1 MAMETVQEKT
11 TITSEGEEEEEEDGG
26 GGGGG
31 GRVNERSSSEVDTKQ
46 QQQQQQDL
54 RKGTLFKGRNTSF
67 HWINEVNGDSLP
79 RNYIMTNKSI
89 LHPSVKLDENFLYG
103 CSCEGG
109 CKSKGPKMCPFCLYF
124 ADSYYEK
131 KTERW
136 YPNATPAVLGLA
148 RATPCSNRLVQLS
161 DVSKTVELQVFRTEK
176 KGWGLRTLTPI
187 PKYSYVCE
195 YIGEIIAEEIA
206 QQRGEFYDV
215 KGCSYLWTQGDV
227 HPSQPTLMPYTIDAT
242 DYGNISRFI
251 NHSCEANLLAVSVRV
266 ETRDVRIPRIG
277 IFTMR
282 NIKAFEELTI
292 DYNYYIDKTLP
303 PNLQIP
309 CKCGMPRCRGRLR

>member
-1 MAMETVQEKT
+1 M
-11 TITSEGEEEEEEDGG
+11 
-26 GGGGG
+26 
-31 GRVNERSSSEVDTKQ
+31 SSGPNICPC
-46 QQQQQQDL
+46 
-54 RKGTLFKGRNTSF
+54 R
-67 HWINEVNGDSLP
+67 IDS
-79 RNYIMTNKSI
+79 
-89 LHPSVKLDENFLYG
+89 
-103 CSCEGG
+103 
-109 CKSKGPKMCPFCLYF
+109 
-124 ADSYYEK
+124 ADSYTQERTLK
-131 KTERW
+131 SNRSGQVVSECNSRCSCACCKTSC
-136 YPNATPAVLGLA
+136 T
-148 RATPCSNRLVQLS
+148 NRLVQLS
-161 DVSKTVELQVFRTEK
+161 DVAETVELQVFRTEK
-176 KGWGLRTLTPI
+176 KGWGLRTLKPI